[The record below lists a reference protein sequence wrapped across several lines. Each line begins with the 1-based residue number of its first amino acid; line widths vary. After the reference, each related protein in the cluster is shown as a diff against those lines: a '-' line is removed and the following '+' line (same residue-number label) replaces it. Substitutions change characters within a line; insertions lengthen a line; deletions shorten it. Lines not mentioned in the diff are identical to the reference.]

1 MSSWQQI
8 DGKLKQ
14 ISVGSASQIW
24 GVNAN
29 DQIYQRVG
37 NGWQNISGSLKH
49 VSVGADGTVW
59 GVNANDDIFV

>member
-1 MSSWQQI
+1 
-8 DGKLKQ
+8 LKQ
-14 ISVGSASQIW
+14 ISVGSASHIW

-37 NGWQNISGSLKH
+37 NAWQNISGLLKH

-59 GVNANDDIFV
+59 GVDASNDIFVYTNL